1 MSDLEKNRDFWIE
14 IDGEPVRAREGA
26 ILGRLLEK
34 RGGLS
39 MPCAGMG
46 RCGKCRVY
54 VDGRVSPPKE
64 AERRLLG
71 EKELAQGIRLACR
84 PM

>member
-1 MSDLEKNRDFWIE
+1 MSDLEKNREFWIE

-26 ILGRLLEK
+26 ILGRLLER

-46 RCGKCRVY
+46 RCQGGFCGPRVHEILS
-54 VDGRVSPPKE
+54 RE
-64 AERRLLG
+64 LG
-71 EKELAQGIRLACR
+71 GMAHQLCVGLEMEF
-84 PM
+84 